1 MTPSSQG
8 LEPAHHPGR
17 FNEAGDVVIRMSVQV
32 IAEDI
37 AICESMQR
45 NLGSG
50 SYDTG
55 WLSPN
60 TNAACL
66 PYKTMGSREHRQ
78 LTATP

>member
-1 MTPSSQG
+1 
-8 LEPAHHPGR
+8 
-17 FNEAGDVVIRMSVQV
+17 VIRMSVQV

-37 AICESMQR
+37 AICESTQR
-45 NLGSG
+45 NLGGG

-66 PYKTMGSREHRQ
+66 PYKQWVRGSIDS
-78 LTATP
+78 